1 MGRIRYDK
9 DSYDKNT
16 NCVCYCCKGTYDKWI
31 YRDDYGINED
41 YPVQS
46 IQPNLYF
53 DDEKLNY
60 LHSECEMV
68 LPKNVG
74 EKPQEICW
82 ECKNAITK
90 LIRRV
95 FLSRSGKKEG
105 QTIPVGTFDDL
116 EDDKAKTASEWRNID
131 ENNN

>member
-1 MGRIRYDK
+1 MFRTNNKSDGTDISIDDMDK
-9 DSYDKNT
+9 KILIVFVIVVRELMTKNT
-16 NCVCYCCKGTYDKWI
+16 DKWV

-68 LPKNVG
+68 FCKNVA
-74 EKPQEICW
+74 EKPQELCW

-90 LIRRV
+90 IIL
-95 FLSRSGKKEG
+95 FL
-105 QTIPVGTFDDL
+105 
-116 EDDKAKTASEWRNID
+116 
-131 ENNN
+131 